1 MDISLNKDQ
10 QKSVGLTI
18 LVMGLL
24 LLILFFVRFW
34 PPANLKLM
42 GGGGGGGIEMNFGDS
57 DYGLGDNFKSE
68 VLNVKDEAKQAPT
81 PVTSKDDNVITEDD
95 SEDDVI
101 AMPKNEKAKKPTP
114 VVEKT
119 VTKPVVVEKPKVSKN
134 TNDALSNLLNSN
146 KGGDG
151 NDKTG
156 GNKGR
161 PDGKLS
167 SSGYSGNGSGTGS
180 GTGSGSGNGSG
191 SGSGN
196 GSGSGSGDGS
206 GKGSGSGY
214 FLGNRK
220 ALSKPVPNYT
230 CNEEGKV
237 AVQISVD
244 QSGNVVAAKPGVR
257 GTTNAAKC
265 LLDEAKNAAMRTR
278 WEPDS
283 NAAEKQVGLI
293 IYNFSL
299 N

>member
-10 QKSVGLTI
+10 QKSIVLTTI
-18 LVMGLL
+18 VMGLL
-24 LLILFFVRFW
+24 LLILFFIRFW
-34 PPANLKLM
+34 PPSNLKELM

-57 DYGLGDNFKSE
+57 DFGMGENFKSE
-68 VLNVKDEAKQAPT
+68 VLNVKEEAKQAPT
-81 PVTSKDDNVITEDD
+81 PTSNEDNIITEDD
-95 SEDDVI
+95 AADDVV
-101 AMPKNEKAKKPTP
+101 AMPKNEKVKKPTP
-114 VVEKT
+114 VVEKV
-119 VTKPVVVEKPKVSKN
+119 VTKPVIEKPKVSKN

-167 SSGYSGNGSGTGS
+167 SNGYSGSGSGTGS

-196 GSGSGSGDGS
+196 GSGSGSGTGN
-206 GKGSGSGY
+206 GNGSGY
-214 FLGNRK
+214 YLGNRK
-220 ALSKPVPNYT
+220 ALIKPTPNYT
-230 CNEEGKV
+230 CNEQGKV

-244 QSGNVVAAKPGVR
+244 KSGNVIDAKPGTR

-265 LLDEAKNAAMRTR
+265 LLDEAKSAAMRTK
-278 WEPDS
+278 WQADNDAPD
-283 NAAEKQVGLI
+283 KQVGII
-293 IYNFSL
+293 IYNFNL

>member
-18 LVMGLL
+18 LTLALL

-34 PPANLKLM
+34 PPANLNLL

-57 DYGLGDNFKSE
+57 DYGLGENYKSE

-81 PVTSKDDNVITEDD
+81 ATASKEDNIITADDAE
-95 SEDDVI
+95 EDVI
-101 AMPKNEKAKKPTP
+101 AMPKNEKVKKPTP
-114 VVEKT
+114 VVEKV

-134 TNDALSNLLNSN
+134 TNDALANLLNSN

-161 PDGKLS
+161 PDGSLS
-167 SSGYSGNGSGTGS
+167 SSGYSGSGSGSGS

-196 GSGSGSGDGS
+196 GSGSGSGSGN
-206 GKGSGSGY
+206 GKGPGY
-214 FLGNRK
+214 FLGSRK

-237 AVQISVD
+237 AVQITVD
-244 QSGNVVAAKPGVR
+244 KSGNVMAAKPGVR

-265 LLDEAKNAAMRTR
+265 LLEEAKNAAMRTR
-278 WEPDS
+278 WEADN
-283 NAAEKQVGLI
+283 NAPETQVGLI
-293 IYNFSL
+293 IYSFSL

>member
-10 QKSVGLTI
+10 QKSIGLTI

-57 DYGLGDNFKSE
+57 DYGLGDDFKSE

-81 PVTSKDDNVITEDD
+81 PVASKEDNLITEDD
-95 SEDDVI
+95 SDEDVI

-119 VTKPVVVEKPKVSKN
+119 VPKPIVVEKPKVSKN

-167 SSGYSGNGSGTGS
+167 SSGYSGSGSGTGS
-180 GTGSGSGNGSG
+180 GQGSG
-191 SGSGN
+191 
-196 GSGSGSGDGS
+196 
-206 GKGSGSGY
+206 
-214 FLGNRK
+214 R
-220 ALSKPVPNYT
+220 
-230 CNEEGKV
+230 
-237 AVQISVD
+237 
-244 QSGNVVAAKPGVR
+244 
-257 GTTNAAKC
+257 
-265 LLDEAKNAAMRTR
+265 
-278 WEPDS
+278 
-283 NAAEKQVGLI
+283 
-293 IYNFSL
+293 
-299 N
+299 